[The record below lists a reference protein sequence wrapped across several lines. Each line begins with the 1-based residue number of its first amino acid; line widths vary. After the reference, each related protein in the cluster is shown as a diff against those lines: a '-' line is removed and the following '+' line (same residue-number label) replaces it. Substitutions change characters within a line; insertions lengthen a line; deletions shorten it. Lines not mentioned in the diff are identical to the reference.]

1 MLEIH
6 PNKKDNS
13 MATFQV
19 TLSRTHKISERLKA
33 RATEFFKEAVSLG
46 QIAREM
52 GNSGDGQVQRLT
64 EQGQTALV
72 LSGKAE
78 RYSRVTA
85 EVRAVIGREN
95 ETRGINALL
104 ARLDAV
110 NRILA
115 HKKEMLEHSKAVGL
129 SLAELLAFKPLVSM
143 DSRFSSGVQV
153 KVLDADARVELEQS
167 VTALQREAFQLAD
180 HIAEANAA
188 RLTLTLDDDIA
199 AEVTG
204 G

>member
-1 MLEIH
+1 
-6 PNKKDNS
+6 
-13 MATFQV
+13 MATLQI

-33 RATEFFKEAVSLG
+33 RATEFFKEALTLG
-46 QIAREM
+46 QVARE
-52 GNSGDGQVQRLT
+52 SGSSGESHVQRLT
-64 EQGQTALV
+64 EQGQKALA
-72 LSGKAE
+72 LSEKAE
-78 RYSRVTA
+78 RYSRITA

-115 HKKEMLEHSKAVGL
+115 HKKELLEQAKSAGIAP
-129 SLAELLAFKPLVSM
+129 AELLTFKPLAVSE
-143 DSRFSSGVQV
+143 SRFNSGIQV
-153 KVLDADARVELEQS
+153 KVLDDAAQQVLEQS
-167 VTALQREAFQLAD
+167 VAALQREAFQLAD
-180 HIAEANAA
+180 QVAEANAA

>member
-1 MLEIH
+1 
-6 PNKKDNS
+6 
-13 MATFQV
+13 MATLQI

-33 RATEFFKEAVSLG
+33 RATEFFKEALILG
-46 QIAREM
+46 QVARE
-52 GNSGDGQVQRLT
+52 SGSSGESHVQRLT
-64 EQGQTALV
+64 EQGQKALA
-72 LSGKAE
+72 LSEKAE
-78 RYSRVTA
+78 RYSRITA

-115 HKKEMLEHSKAVGL
+115 HKKELLEQAKSAGIAP
-129 SLAELLAFKPLVSM
+129 AELLTFKPLAGS
-143 DSRFSSGVQV
+143 DSRFNSVIQV
-153 KVLDADARVELEQS
+153 KVLDDAAQQVLEKS
-167 VTALQREAFQLAD
+167 VAALQREAFQLAD
-180 HIAEANAA
+180 QVAEANAA